1 MKTAEP
7 APMPMVLVARPVPC
21 RRCGGRGYL
30 PVVACGW
37 CAYMKRVSEN
47 AGLPSPALVWHF
59 PEDLYSEDLS
69 ECPAFPC
76 GHPFGG
82 WPAERG
88 QAECPKCEGRGDVL
102 VRKTAEAWAKQDA
115 KEARQKK
122 QEASD
127 AAKVLAEYGAA
138 GGYSARQVRQML
150 RWLRPVCEAHCRQT
164 GKPCPRPVVLGA
176 VRCRQHGGLS
186 TGPKTAEGRAR
197 IADSNRRRKTRKEGE
212 PAH

>member
-1 MKTAEP
+1 MPPEP
-7 APMPMVLVARPVPC
+7 APRPMVLVARPVPC
-21 RRCGGRGYL
+21 RHCRGRGAL

-47 AGLPSPALVWHF
+47 AALPSPALVWHF
-59 PEDLYSEDLS
+59 PEDLHSQDPSGE
-69 ECPAFPC
+69 AFPC
-76 GHPFGG
+76 GHPFDG

-88 QAECPKCEGRGDVL
+88 QAECTKCEGSGDVQDW
-102 VRKTAEAWAKQDA
+102 KTAAAWAKQDA

-122 QEASD
+122 QDASD
-127 AAKVLAEYGAA
+127 AAKVLAKYGTA
-138 GGYSARQVRQML
+138 GGYSARKVRQML

-164 GKPCPRPVVLGA
+164 GKPCPNPVVLGR

-186 TGPKTAEGRAR
+186 TGPKTADGRAR
-197 IADSNRRRKTRKEGE
+197 IGESNRRRQARKEGE